1 MHPYQQLVRHRGN
14 QELFQAIEM
23 SISALV
29 NRHPFHIHAEGLRGT
44 GKTTI
49 MRAAAQIMP
58 PIERIKGCI
67 YNCQPDYPH
76 CPEHRHL
83 KQSAINTIGTEYV
96 PRPFI
101 EISHSAKIGTVVG
114 SIDLAK
120 LTDRNDPVAAFLPG
134 SIPQAHRGIIFI
146 DEINRL
152 ADTAPELADVLL
164 DVMGTKPG
172 RIQLEEIGLNSVEF
186 PVEVTVW
193 AASNPDEEPGAL
205 TQIRRQL
212 ADRFDMAI
220 NMGRPDSYQDVIS
233 ILNKK
238 LQPTGGSSSLL
249 ELHFGSMGAL
259 VVADDIKR
267 VLASVYVDFGLE
279 SLRAVEAMEMA
290 SRLSAL
296 QAGRDSVTI
305 GDITR
310 IAPMVLSHRVD
321 NGTVTNILR
330 YLESLNQVSAPI
342 ISEPASS
349 SISHQVSSPDRREAQ
364 KNSWLATMWASLKDK
379 LGSSEKSSRSSA
391 NNNTQPQDNKN
402 VNSSPKRQSNAMSQS
417 SPNIA
422 DPLETKIIAPPEN
435 AVPLTHLTV
444 EQFVSGEDKQS
455 NG

>member
-14 QELFQAIEM
+14 QDLFQAIEM

-58 PIERIKGCI
+58 PIKRIKGCI
-67 YNCQPDYPH
+67 YNCQPDRPH

-83 KQSAINTIGTEYV
+83 DQSAIHAIGTEYV

-114 SIDLAK
+114 SIDLVK

-172 RIQLEEIGLNSVEF
+172 RIQLEETGLNSVEF

-233 ILNKK
+233 ILSKK
-238 LQPTGGSSSLL
+238 IQPIGDSSPQTFQ
-249 ELHFGSMGAL
+249 FGSMGAL
-259 VVADDIKR
+259 SIPDNIKQ

-279 SLRAVEAMEMA
+279 SLRSIEAMDTA
-290 SRLSAL
+290 AKLSAL
-296 QAGRDSVTI
+296 QAGRSSVTI

-310 IAPMVLSHRVD
+310 ITPMVLAHRVD

-330 YLESLNQVSAPI
+330 YLESLDQVTVPTVR
-342 ISEPASS
+342 EPASA
-349 SISHQVSSPDRREAQ
+349 SINQQVSLPDGHETY
-364 KNSWLATMWASLKDK
+364 KNSWLATMWASLKEK
-379 LGSSEKSSRSSA
+379 LGKRDTSSQA
-391 NNNTQPQDNKN
+391 ATQTNIQPPDNKN
-402 VNSSPKRQSNAMSQS
+402 ANSSPNRQGRAMSQS
-417 SPNIA
+417 SSNIA

-435 AVPLTHLTV
+435 AVPLTQLTV
-444 EQFVSGEDKQS
+444 EQFVSGEDKKS
-455 NG
+455 DG